1 MAGEV
6 GSGFVT
12 RDGLGGL
19 KHRLGLGFKIAPRP
33 GQDRVRVTHKAAWP
47 PLSSSGF
54 SPSLMIWQQRRGL
67 LRPQERGSGTAA
79 TVP

>member
-12 RDGLGGL
+12 RDGLDRL
-19 KHRLGLGFKIAPRP
+19 KHCLGLRFKIAPRP

-47 PLSSSGF
+47 PPSSSGF
-54 SPSLMIWQQRRGL
+54 SPSLMIWQRRRGL
-67 LRPQERGSGTAA
+67 LWSQKRGSGTVA
-79 TVP
+79 TVS